1 MTEFSQ
7 GPALWQAVAAIVIF
21 AAAYVCILIERWDRM
36 YTALGGGLLMIV
48 LGIIPIS
55 KAVTTYAN
63 WHVLLLLTS
72 LFVIAGLFQKTGL
85 ISYGSSH
92 IIRKFRMK
100 PFTLLVSLSL
110 LAAASSALWDGLLAI
125 AVIVPIL
132 LKSTKIMKLSPVPFL
147 ISVLLSAH
155 IGGMTTLMGNL
166 SNRLVGQS
174 VPISAAQMLAKLGP
188 LSLILLIVVYV
199 ILWVVYGRSMV
210 IAETSKRE
218 LLSLQPASYLIQDRL
233 FLIGGSLITGLTLLT
248 LLLQGVLG
256 WKASYI
262 AASGALLLFLLGYKQ
277 WMHHIK
283 HKDVQTAWQAV
294 KDSQFLFFFGLFVMV
309 GGLTYAGF
317 TGFVAARGLELSQGS
332 VPFLTNLLLW
342 LTAFG
347 SAMMDAIPYTAAMI
361 PVVKDM
367 GKEIF
372 NYSSPTAAIPMWW
385 SLLAGTA
392 IGSGVTLLSSTANMY
407 AAVLAEQEGGGL
419 TQRNY
424 VIVAAPIS
432 LLLCIIATIYFN
444 IFLL

>member
-7 GPALWQAVAAIVIF
+7 GPALWQTVAAIVIF
-21 AAAYVCILIERWDRM
+21 AAAYICILIERWDRM

-48 LGIIPIS
+48 LGIIPIG

-63 WHVLLLLTS
+63 WHVLLLLMS

-85 ISYGSSH
+85 ISYASSH
-92 IIRKFRMK
+92 IIRKFRMQ

-110 LAAASSALWDGLLAI
+110 LAAASSALWDGLLAV

-132 LKSTKIMKLSPVPFL
+132 LKSTKMMKLSPVPFL

-155 IGGMTTLMGNL
+155 IGGMATLMGNL

-218 LLSLQPASYLIQDRL
+218 LLSLQPASYLTQDRL
-233 FLIGGSLITGLTLLT
+233 FLIGGSLTTGLTLLT

-277 WMHHIK
+277 WVHLIK
-283 HKDVQTAWQAV
+283 QKDVQTAWQVV

-309 GGLTYAGF
+309 GGLAYAGF

-367 GKEIF
+367 GKEVL
-372 NYSSPTAAIPMWW
+372 NYSSHTAAIPMWW